1 VHVVQLAR
9 EPALPQLR
17 FSAPAPVQR
26 DAVDADEEPDA
37 SQRARGRGAPLSLI
51 LRQRCDDDEMDG
63 AGYG

>member
-1 VHVVQLAR
+1 MNVVPLAR

-26 DAVDADEEPDA
+26 DAVDADEDPDA

-51 LRQRCDDDEMDG
+51 LRQRCDDGEDG

>member
-1 VHVVQLAR
+1 MHVVQLPR

-17 FSAPAPVQR
+17 FGAPAPVQR

-51 LRQRCDDDEMDG
+51 LRQRCDDEMDG